1 MRTILNM
8 KPGPGGRRLQKELE
22 AKGDRV
28 RILELKTVEIQVPAG
43 FYL

>member
-22 AKGDRV
+22 AK
-28 RILELKTVEIQVPAG
+28 ILRFRLLAG